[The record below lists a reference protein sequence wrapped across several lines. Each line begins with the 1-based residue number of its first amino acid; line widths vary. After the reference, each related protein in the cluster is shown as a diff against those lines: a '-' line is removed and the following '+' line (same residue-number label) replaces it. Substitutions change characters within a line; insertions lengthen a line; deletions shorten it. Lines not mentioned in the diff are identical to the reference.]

1 MSDDHKDKH
10 EEGHEGGGSH
20 GGGHGGGGHG
30 GGGHA
35 EGEHEG
41 APEWLISFADNVAL
55 MMGFFVIL
63 LAMNMGPKGEASSS
77 GDPSN
82 DPGKPSQSMLD
93 FVIGMRE
100 GFGNPININSTK
112 ANEQQFVERLRELR
126 GEGDASGIAGRHKSQ
141 QTLRQTNFSS
151 LGALIP
157 FDDNSIALSTSAKE
171 TIADTAKK
179 LRGTRYYI
187 ELRGHCSPPEAMRNV
202 QKAMK
207 LSYDRDMAVFN
218 ALVEQGIPAN
228 QLILRC
234 YGDSDRLVPNTWSRE
249 SDRTNQRVEII
260 VSSEAIPPDPY
271 SKEATGNKVTEDN

>member
-1 MSDDHKDKH
+1 
-10 EEGHEGGGSH
+10 
-20 GGGHGGGGHG
+20 
-30 GGGHA
+30 
-35 EGEHEG
+35 
-41 APEWLISFADNVAL
+41 

-271 SKEATGNKVTEDN
+271 SKEATGNKATEDN

>member
-1 MSDDHKDKH
+1 MADEHKDNHDEK
-10 EEGHEGGGSH
+10 HEGGGSH
-20 GGGHGGGGHG
+20 GHGGGGHG

-63 LAMNMGPKGEASSS
+63 LAMNMGPKGESATS
-77 GDPSN
+77 GDPSEE
-82 DPGKPSQSMLD
+82 PGKPSQAMLD

-100 GFGNPININSTK
+100 GFGNPININSSK
-112 ANEQQFVERLRELR
+112 PNEQQFVQRLRELR
-126 GEGDASGIAGRHKSQ
+126 GEGDANGVAGRHKSQ
-141 QTLRQTNFSS
+141 QTLRPTNFSS

-157 FDDNSIALSTSAKE
+157 FDDGSTSLSTSARE
-171 TIADTAKK
+171 TIAETAKK
-179 LRGTRYYI
+179 IKGQRFYV

-207 LSYDRDMAVFN
+207 LSYDRSMAVFN
-218 ALVEQGIPAN
+218 ALVEQGIPPG

-249 SDRTNQRVEII
+249 RDRTNQRVEIV
-260 VSSEAIPPDPY
+260 VSSDALPPDPY
-271 SKEATGNKVTEDN
+271 SKEATGNKSDEDE

>member
-1 MSDDHKDKH
+1 MADDHKDKH
-10 EEGHEGGGSH
+10 EDGHEGGGSH
-20 GGGHGGGGHG
+20 GGGGHGGGGHG
-30 GGGHA
+30 GGHE

-141 QTLRQTNFSS
+141 QSLRQTNFSS

-157 FDDNSIALSTSAKE
+157 FDDNSITLSSTAKE

-179 LRGTRYYI
+179 LRGTRYFV
-187 ELRGHCSPPEAMRNV
+187 ELRGHCSPPETMRNV

-207 LSYDRDMAVFN
+207 LSYDRTMAVFN

-260 VSSEAIPPDPY
+260 VSSEALPPDPY
-271 SKEATGNKVTEDN
+271 SKEATGNTATEDN